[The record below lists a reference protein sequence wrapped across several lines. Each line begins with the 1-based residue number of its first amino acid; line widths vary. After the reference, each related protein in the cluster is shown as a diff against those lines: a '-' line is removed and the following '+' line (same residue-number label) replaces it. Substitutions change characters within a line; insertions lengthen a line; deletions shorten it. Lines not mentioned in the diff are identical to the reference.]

1 MGHYGL
7 LVNCIITTS
16 MSSVLQTE
24 KNEEQFIFLKQT
36 DMLMIDVMQE
46 INFKDSINCADLI

>member
-46 INFKDSINCADLI
+46 TNFKDSINCADLI